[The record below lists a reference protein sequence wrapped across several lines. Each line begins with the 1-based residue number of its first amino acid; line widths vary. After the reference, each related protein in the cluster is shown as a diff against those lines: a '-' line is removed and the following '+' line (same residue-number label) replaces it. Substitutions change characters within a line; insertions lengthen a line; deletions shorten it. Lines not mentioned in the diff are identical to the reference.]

1 MTSPIPEYLTVPM
14 IVGIVLTLIGRWL
27 LLRDTI
33 VDRLIN
39 RAIAASLVGMLLRE
53 SWFEQALTSALP
65 GDDDTVVNLA
75 RQLSFGAI
83 LLIVS
88 NIYGIAKLWDGA
100 DPDRA
105 WQRQRVYDLIVATVT
120 VVILVAGTPARR
132 ANLLVDQLLGW
143 PTVVLWVSF
152 CLPVGITAVLVGR
165 ICVREMLTGDITRQ
179 ERVVFVVILCTAV
192 ALGLDASTI
201 VIETI
206 GCVLTDQPVL
216 DPEMN
221 RKALSFATS
230 TFFAVSVSAIPLIS
244 TLATHLGCDR
254 TGRYLRRL
262 QPLWTDLTAAVPEVV
277 LATTAD
283 RRQPDPAIRLHRMTM
298 EIRDSLLHLRRYVSL
313 DDADYQDSQVY
324 TRRIAEAIAAKTAG
338 RPPVDS
344 TAKPKNRAQPGV
356 RDLNAELHELLALA
370 HAWPQVRGLITT
382 HGQRRDTS
390 QAR

>member
-1 MTSPIPEYLTVPM
+1 MTSPIPAYLTVPM
-14 IVGIVLTLIGRWL
+14 IAGIVLTMIGRWS

-39 RAIAASLVGMLLRE
+39 RAIGASLVGMLLRE

-65 GDDDTVVNLA
+65 GDDDTVVHLA

-105 WQRQRVYDLIVATVT
+105 WQRQRRYDLVVATATVT
-120 VVILVAGTPARR
+120 ILIAGTPARR

-143 PTVVLWVSF
+143 PTVVLWIVF

-165 ICVREMLTGDITRQ
+165 ICMREMLTGDITRQ
-179 ERVVFVVILCTAV
+179 ERVVFIVILCTAV
-192 ALGLDASTI
+192 ALGLDAGSI

-206 GCVLTDQPVL
+206 GCVLTDHPVL
-216 DPEMN
+216 DPEMR
-221 RKALSFATS
+221 RKAWSFATA
-230 TFFAVSVSAIPLIS
+230 TFFAVSVSAIPMIS
-244 TLATHLGCDR
+244 TLTTRLGCDR

-262 QPLWTDLTAAVPEVV
+262 RPLWSDLTAAVPEVV
-277 LATTAD
+277 LTTTA
-283 RRQPDPAIRLHRMTM
+283 RGPLDPAIQLHRMTM
-298 EIRDSLLHLRRYVSL
+298 EIRDSLLHLRRYVTI
-313 DDADYQDSQVY
+313 DAADYHDPQVY
-324 TRRIAEAIAAKTAG
+324 TRRIAEAITAKTTG

-344 TAKPKNRAQPGV
+344 AAKPENRAQPGV
-356 RDLNAELHELLALA
+356 RDLEAELHELLALA
-370 HAWPQVRGLITT
+370 HAWSRVRGLIAT
-382 HGQRRDTS
+382 HGPRRDAS
-390 QAR
+390 RAR